1 MRAQPG
7 KDAASARYIFTKL
20 SPMAQTLFP
29 KADEPL
35 LSYTEEDGQVRR
47 R

>member
-1 MRAQPG
+1 
-7 KDAASARYIFTKL
+7 
-20 SPMAQTLFP
+20 MAQTLFP

-35 LSYTEEDGQVRR
+35 LTYTEEDGQVRR